1 MEFRRFVSYIYSYEG
16 KEKDRNCGFVKVE
29 YRQNTVRFVVH
40 MHLPKKRAMEYKVYG
55 FVREGENLKGVLLAV
70 GASKNGTMDVRFRV
84 NPERVSSE
92 EEDLDNPVMM
102 EQLAGVYIIAA
113 DQCVYATVWDE
124 EDVDVTRF
132 QLRKREEAPE
142 ISAQEVVCD
151 SENQDASQCET
162 CTPSRSGCGTDEQSQ
177 SRRGTNPQPPCRWD
191 EMDWESLEN
200 QCSYVAPFEYM
211 PEQVFLKIEPR
222 HLRYFPQRL
231 WYLGKNGFMLHGY
244 YQHHYLV
251 VGKWDETV
259 VLGVPGIYSPM
270 EERMAAVFGFTQF
283 HPMNKRPKELGAYGI
298 WCRELYTPRR

>member
-1 MEFRRFVSYIYSYEG
+1 MCAGAWFEVKGRTMEFRRFVSYIYNYEG

-29 YRQNTVRFVVH
+29 YRQNMARFVVH

-55 FVREGENLKGVLLAV
+55 FVREGENPTGVLLAV
-70 GASKNGTMDVRFRV
+70 GASKNGTMDVRFHV

-92 EEDLDNPVMM
+92 EEDMDNPVMM
-102 EQLAGVYIIAA
+102 EQLAGVYIIGA
-113 DQCVYATVWDE
+113 DRCVYATVWDE

-132 QLRKREEAPE
+132 RLRKREEPSE

-151 SENQDASQCET
+151 SE
-162 CTPSRSGCGTDEQSQ
+162 SQ
-177 SRRGTNPQPPCRWD
+177 SRQGTSPQPPCQWD

-200 QCSYVAPFEYM
+200 QCPYIAPFEYM

-222 HLRYFPQRL
+222 HLRYFPKQL

-251 VGKWDETV
+251 VGKWDEAV

-283 HPMNKRPKELGAYGI
+283 HPINKRPKEMGAYGI
-298 WCRELYTPRR
+298 WCRQLYTPRR